1 MINSEADGRTQYD
14 TPDGSHKWRV
24 GQQTVIHGDCL
35 QFLRALP
42 DASVDVV
49 VTSPPYNIGVAY
61 LSYVDRLPHEPYRR
75 HAAPGCTGSNSSGI
89 QSDRAGCADNWHSP
103 GC

>member
-24 GQQTVIHGDCL
+24 GQQTVVHGDCL

-61 LSYVDRLPHEPYRR
+61 GRARDRS
-75 HAAPGCTGSNSSGI
+75 CTV
-89 QSDRAGCADNWHSP
+89 
-103 GC
+103 